1 MVDVH
6 PDPFVGALRHLEV
19 LRSVTHLAAL
29 LDAGHVPGF
38 GVSSVVSSPGLDDG
52 LGYQHLRRYVP
63 PGSQPVVD
71 RNSLH
76 EVAAA
81 ADRACVP
88 LYSGLAVA
96 WDAEDL
102 VWSAECG
109 RCKCRRGPRID
120 KRHQT

>member
-6 PDPFVGALRHLEV
+6 PDPLVGALRHLEV
-19 LRSVTHLAAL
+19 LWTVIHRAAL

-71 RNSLH
+71 RDSLH
-76 EVAAA
+76 DVAAA
-81 ADRACVP
+81 VDRACVA
-88 LYSGLAVA
+88 LYCGLAIAGVSRI
-96 WDAEDL
+96 
-102 VWSAECG
+102 WS
-109 RCKCRRGPRID
+109 GPR
-120 KRHQT
+120 TAVAAATGSV